1 MPSPAVQS
9 AVDVATWF
17 ADQAR
22 REDLYLQP
30 QKLQRLLYIA
40 QGSYAAMHY
49 GRKLMPATFVADET
63 GPVEPNIFR
72 IFELGRPKVT
82 TGNLPPEIEHFLSRI
97 WRKYCHHA
105 TDYIN
110 KQIQYHD
117 IYRNAIKRGVN
128 EEIPFEEMAKFF
140 AGIDKDRKK
149 PGKVVTKDG
158 RKLQKWV
165 PGAKAAAKPTN
176 RV

>member
-22 REDLYLQP
+22 KEDLYLQP

-40 QGSYAAMHY
+40 QGSYAAMYY

-72 IFELGRPKVT
+72 IFEMGRPKISAAP
-82 TGNLPPEIEHFLSRI
+82 LPPEIEHFLSRI

-110 KQIQYHD
+110 KQIQYHE
-117 IYRNAIKRGVN
+117 IYRKAIKRGLY
-128 EEIPFEEMAKFF
+128 EEIPFGEMARFF
-140 AGIDKDRKK
+140 SGLDSERRKVQ
-149 PGKVVTKDG
+149 KVVTQDG

-165 PGAKAAAKPTN
+165 PGAKATAKPTN
-176 RV
+176 RI